1 MGAGKGQADAGC
13 VAVSTQGT
21 QASVLRILVIFF
33 YFEEIYDDIT
43 WKSDSLKS
51 HAIITSL
58 QHVSLQERGWFYET
72 ESQ

>member
-1 MGAGKGQADAGC
+1 MCGSQYTGNTGICFKNFSD
-13 VAVSTQGT
+13 
-21 QASVLRILVIFF
+21 FF
-33 YFEEIYDDIT
+33 LYFEEIYDDIT

-51 HAIITSL
+51 HAIITRL